1 MNTAKSLFE
10 KIQKEIQ
17 HLPLNEFLLS
27 PEEQENLRSQ
37 KMEKIIQ
44 STLQQVPDCERERVL
59 AELNSWGPLE
69 KLRNDETI
77 TEILING
84 ADSIWIERGGKLTR
98 HPDIFFSDI
107 SFRNFLDRICH
118 QAGVHATAEHP
129 SADGRLAEF
138 RLSLVGTELTQRA
151 PHLTLRRHPK
161 NPWNFQKLMEQ
172 GWADASKVASLRQI
186 LRDRKNF
193 LIVGSTG
200 AGKTS
205 VLNSFLQELPPE
217 ERLVVIED
225 TSEIHLPN
233 EASLK
238 LLTRED
244 PQDVL
249 PPVDQTQLVKRSLRL
264 RPDRLVMGEVR
275 GGEAKDFL
283 MALATG
289 HSGSCGTLH
298 AQDAHQAL
306 LRLEMLIQMGAPQ
319 WSLEAIRRLIQ
330 LSLDYIVVVEKAEG
344 KRRLKGIYRLTS
356 LESSGFLL
364 EPLD

>member
-1 MNTAKSLFE
+1 MNQARSLFE

-17 HLPLNEFLLS
+17 TLPLNEFLLS

-44 STLQQVPDCERERVL
+44 ATLSIASDYDRKRVL
-59 AELNSWGPLE
+59 AELNSWGPIEELQH
-69 KLRNDETI
+69 DESI
-77 TEILING
+77 SEILING
-84 ADSIWIERGGKLTR
+84 AESIWIERAGKLTR
-98 HPDIFFSDI
+98 HPDSFYSEV
-107 SFRNFLDRICH
+107 SFRNFLDRLCH
-118 QAGVHATAEHP
+118 EAGVHTTAEHP
-129 SADGRLAEF
+129 SAEGRLTDF
-138 RLSLVGTELTQRA
+138 RLSLIGAELTQRA
-151 PHLTLRRHPK
+151 PHLTLRRHPR
-161 NPWNFQKLMEQ
+161 NPWNFQRLLEH
-172 GWADASKVASLRQI
+172 GWADSSRIAYLQGL

-193 LIVGSTG
+193 LIVGPTG

-205 VLNSFLQELPPE
+205 VLNSFLQELPKE

-233 EASLK
+233 DASLK

-244 PQDVL
+244 PQEVL
-249 PPVDQTQLVKRSLRL
+249 PMVDQTQLVKRSLRL

-319 WSLEAIRRLIQ
+319 WNLEAIRRLIQ
-330 LSLDYIVVVEKAEG
+330 LSLEYIVVVEKIDG
-344 KRRLKGIYRLTS
+344 KRRLRGIYQLTS
-356 LESSGFLL
+356 LESNGFLL
-364 EPLD
+364 EKID